1 MTKTLYIFE
10 QLIKNLMQV
19 KHEAGVWIPLYIM
32 TSEKNDVQTRTFFE
46 EHDFFGYDS
55 SYVKF
60 FVQEM
65 VPAVDF
71 DGNILMESEDSRDV
85 SNGKRRDGLNP
96 CSGHIWMKIS
106 GHVGLNG

>member
-1 MTKTLYIFE
+1 MFNIGVTKTLYIFE

-32 TSEKNDVQTRTFFE
+32 TSEKTMYRRDLFE

-60 FVQEM
+60 LCRRWFRRS
-65 VPAVDF
+65 
-71 DGNILMESEDSRDV
+71 ISMETY
-85 SNGKRRDGLNP
+85 
-96 CSGHIWMKIS
+96 
-106 GHVGLNG
+106 